1 MTVLFSSLW
10 YEIDAA
16 LIVLSFLVVLVLS
29 AEIGFRAGYKRK
41 LRASESKSDLV
52 QQGLLTL
59 LAMLLAFGV
68 SMAEIRYEE
77 RNSILIDE
85 ATSIGTTYLR
95 AAFFPDEFQKKFE
108 SLLKQ
113 YLDTRIAWY
122 QVRWG
127 QSDLQVIHKKT
138 IQLQNSLWNEAAGLG
153 KEKPTVTM
161 SLLLASLN
169 QTIDLQSRQEFAY
182 ARYIPRIVVHLLFL
196 ISVLVVGM
204 VGYSHG
210 LTGFRHF
217 AFTSMMSVVLAMT
230 LFVILD
236 LGRPNRG
243 LIRINPQ
250 VLIDLKETLVGR

>member
-1 MTVLFSSLW
+1 
-10 YEIDAA
+10 
-16 LIVLSFLVVLVLS
+16 
-29 AEIGFRAGYKRK
+29 
-41 LRASESKSDLV
+41 
-52 QQGLLTL
+52 
-59 LAMLLAFGV
+59 
-68 SMAEIRYEE
+68 MAEVRYEE

-95 AAFFPDEFQKKFE
+95 AGLFPGEFQTHFE

-113 YLDTRIAWY
+113 YLDARIEWY

-127 QSDLQVIHKKT
+127 QPEFHLIREKT
-138 IQLQNSLWNEAAGLG
+138 IQLQNSLWNEAASLG
-153 KEKPTVTM
+153 KDKPTVTV
-161 SLLLASLN
+161 SLLLGSLN

-182 ARYIPRIVVHLLFL
+182 ARYIPRIIVNLLFL
-196 ISVLVVGM
+196 ISALVVGM